1 MNNAIWFCTAA
12 LCAIAMVS
20 CESTHRDTCLSSLGA
35 EQVSLPS
42 SSTIN
47 YSTQTA
53 DNEVRDCLI
62 RMFGGQTLNTPLA
75 FDDSY
80 RRCLNYHREDNTLVY
95 AALPHDK
102 TFVLHLDSTDQ
113 YDVYLLHEETGRTV
127 DGTYYDV
134 LFTADKHGTLINQLL
149 VGATGT
155 LYTRSFSI
163 LPSQKFRIIET
174 TGREGNT
181 GPNYKAEFSIN
192 ISGKFVLVQSTT
204 EQTSESGDT
213 DNGSD
218 RAEELSEQTNA
229 KSYNDIIGIEKGKDI
244 KSSLED
250 ILFSEGQSED
260 YFEPHTFFGKKCWLA
275 VSQITAQE
283 SGVADFSFILV
294 QPLPEGTST
303 DKSVRMYKTEGYALP
318 GGREAELLGGEIK
331 NVSSAKKGN
340 NYLITLTLRRSWLAP
355 GGDPN
360 TKALTQ
366 RYTETKYV
374 FTYNEA
380 GELKLQQ

>member
-1 MNNAIWFCTAA
+1 M
-12 LCAIAMVS
+12 
-20 CESTHRDTCLSSLGA
+20 
-35 EQVSLPS
+35 LPFS
-42 SSTIN
+42 GIID

-62 RMFGGQTLNTPLA
+62 RMFGGQILNTPLA

-102 TFVLHLDSTDQ
+102 TFMLHLDSTDQ
-113 YDVYLLHEETGRTV
+113 YDVYLLHEQTGRTV
-127 DGTYYDV
+127 NGPYYDV
-134 LFTADKHGTLINQLL
+134 LFTMDKHGTLINQLL

-174 TGREGNT
+174 TSREGNT

-192 ISGKFVLVQSTT
+192 ISGKFVLVHSTT

-213 DNGSD
+213 ENSSD
-218 RAEELSEQTNA
+218 KAEEVSELKNA

-250 ILFSEGQSED
+250 ILFSDGQSED
-260 YFEPHTFFGKKCWLA
+260 YFEPHTFFGKKCWIA

-318 GGREAELLGGEIK
+318 GGREAELLGGEVK

-340 NYLITLTLRRSWLAP
+340 YYLITLSLRRSWLAP
-355 GGDPN
+355 GEAPN
-360 TKALTQ
+360 TKTPTQ
-366 RYTETKYV
+366 QYIETNYV